1 MSCSSATTYFPELEP
16 AGDVLI
22 HAAYVKP
29 EGSAPAVKILHHTAI
44 CLARKRIWIQN
55 PYFIPEPEA
64 IEAFGQ
70 AVKRG
75 VDVRVLMP
83 STSGSDNPMVQHA
96 GHRNFE
102 KLLKCGVRLFEYPH
116 TLLHQKVMTIDGV
129 WSAVGS
135 SNFDDR
141 SFETNDEIT
150 LSILSPELAQ
160 QIDGIFEKYVA
171 RANEMDLQAWKNR
184 GLWHKAKDNAFYLIN
199 ELL

>member
-1 MSCSSATTYFPELEP
+1 VGDDVFPKLEP
-16 AGDVLI
+16 AGDALI

-29 EGSAPAVKILHHTAI
+29 ERSAPAVKILHHTAI
-44 CLARKRIWIQN
+44 CLARERIWVQN

-64 IEAFGQ
+64 IEAFGE

-141 SFETNDEIT
+141 SFDTNDEIT
-150 LSILSPELAQ
+150 LGILDAKLAQ
-160 QIDGIFEKYVA
+160 QLDAIFEKYVV
-171 RANEMDLQAWKNR
+171 RAQEIELRAWQNR
-184 GLWHKAKDNAFYLIN
+184 GLWHKAKDNTFYLLN